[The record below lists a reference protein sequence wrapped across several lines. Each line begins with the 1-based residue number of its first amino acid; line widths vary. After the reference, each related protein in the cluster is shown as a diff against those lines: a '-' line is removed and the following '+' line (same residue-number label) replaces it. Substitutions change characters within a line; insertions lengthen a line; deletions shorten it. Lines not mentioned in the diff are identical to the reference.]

1 VKGQITAAWLLA
13 GATSE
18 PLKIQ
23 PGEHAGYLMVK
34 AVGDGNRTLK
44 FEQTP
49 QAVTIQLPEK
59 ASDAI
64 ASVLCLQVKGEV
76 AAAAPLENKRP

>member
-1 VKGQITAAWLLA
+1 
-13 GATSE
+13 
-18 PLKIQ
+18 
-23 PGEHAGYLMVK
+23 MVK

-59 ASDAI
+59 APDAI

-76 AAAAPLENKRP
+76 AAAAPSEKKQP